1 MKTTATTEAV
11 SSPSKEYGRWGP
23 KMGLQHFPGRGKPL
37 ANRKKTCKSMK
48 QQENE
53 QNYTKKPTPVVG
65 KKPNGKSRFMHG
77 NGMLIQSRE
86 KTFPKSKRLA
96 LGHFRSAGG

>member
-1 MKTTATTEAV
+1 MKAGHVKITATTEAV
-11 SSPSKEYGRWGP
+11 SSPSKENGRWGP

-65 KKPNGKSRFMHG
+65 KKPNGKSR
-77 NGMLIQSRE
+77 L
-86 KTFPKSKRLA
+86 K
-96 LGHFRSAGG
+96 